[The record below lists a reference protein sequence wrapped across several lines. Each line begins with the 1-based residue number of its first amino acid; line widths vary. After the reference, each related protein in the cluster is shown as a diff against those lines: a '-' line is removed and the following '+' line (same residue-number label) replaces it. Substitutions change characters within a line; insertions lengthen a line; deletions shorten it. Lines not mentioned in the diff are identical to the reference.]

1 MNLLK
6 NGKRF
11 AALLFSS
18 FLLMTVLPCLP
29 ASAGEET
36 KAATAN
42 ATPDFVLQDLKGSNV
57 SLGQFKGQ
65 KPVLLYFWATWCHY
79 CQTVRPAVINFRKAT
94 PDADI
99 EILAID
105 VGSGDS
111 LAKLKRFEEA
121 DPAPYTVLYDTDS
134 KVTRSYHVEG
144 IPHFVLMDKTGAVKY
159 TGNQLPSDPMSLL
172 NSEGK

>member
-18 FLLMTVLPCLP
+18 FLLIGVLTCLP
-29 ASAGEET
+29 ASAGDEDKT
-36 KAATAN
+36 AKAAA
-42 ATPDFVLQDLKGSNV
+42 PDFVLQDLNGSSV
-57 SLGQFKGQ
+57 SLSQFKGH
-65 KPVLLYFWATWCHY
+65 KPVLIYFWATWCHY
-79 CQTVRPAVINFRKAT
+79 CLASRPGVINLRKSV
-94 PDADI
+94 PEADI

-111 LAKLKRFEEA
+111 LTKLKRFEES

-144 IPHFVLMDKTGAVKY
+144 IPHFVLLDKTGAVKY
-159 TGNQLPSDPMSLL
+159 TGNQLPSDPMKLL